1 MTPETSFDT
10 ASTPAITSGESPL
23 AIVRGDHRPDI
34 IRHEVLPDVFED
46 TVARNPDQ
54 IALIFQDELRGERK
68 MTYAELNHQADLVAH
83 HLIQQGVISGQIVGL
98 WLPRGIE
105 LLVAQLGIAK
115 AGAAWLPFDTE
126 APVDRI
132 MVCLEDA
139 NAVGLISDQG
149 WLPRLTA
156 VDHPV
161 WTIEALMT
169 PEVGELSRR
178 QNFLPSHPA
187 YVIYTSGST
196 GKPKGIVINQG
207 SICHFLRSE
216 NAVLGVQSTD
226 KVYQGFST
234 AFDMSF
240 EEIWISYLVGATLW
254 IAPKALTTDPDA
266 LPTALIDNQITV
278 LHAVPTLLAL
288 FSIDVPNL
296 RIINLGGEMCPDS
309 LVERWALP
317 HHQIFNTYGPTEAT
331 VSASLANLHRGEPVT
346 IGKPLPNYGLLVVN
360 DQFQLLNA
368 GETGELCIFGIGVA
382 DGYLGRP
389 ELTAEKFLNNPW
401 AKTPEESKLYK
412 TGDLA
417 ILDADGRVALLGRAD
432 DQVKIRGFR
441 VELGEIEAVL
451 TEQTGIGTAAV
462 LLRKEDGMDQ
472 LIAFI
477 VPDGSQDHDPTAKA
491 ASLSSTTLRGK
502 LREKLPPYMVPTRFE
517 VIEEVPRLLS
527 GKIDRKAL
535 RVLPLTTLVDQSVS
549 DEPTNPSEEA
559 LFGVLRKLFPNAP
572 IQLGADFFD
581 DLGGHSLLAARLVSG
596 LRAVPAY
603 SHVTIHD
610 IYQLRR
616 VGAIAAKMAEQIAL
630 DAAEPWQPEELQDHR
645 IRRIMCGL
653 GQFIS
658 LPFLIS
664 LHILQWLAPFFVYHL
679 FTATPDDNIW
689 FAIGMA
695 IITFLLTQITGFAV
709 SIIGKRLFLSNVKP
723 GRYPLWGLTYF
734 RWWLADRLSDVAPVH
749 LLSGSTLYH
758 WYLRG
763 MGAQIGFDVSI
774 GSMSVRMPSLLSI
787 GDGVSIGSSVNI
799 ENARVERGWLILGQI
814 TLEDESYVGSYAILE
829 SGTTIKTYGRIN
841 GLSALAHGLTIEPYD
856 VWDGA
861 PAKKVGTFDPAT
873 YPPRPPVSKVRQLG
887 ELVFYTFGV
896 MVVACLFF
904 VPIFPTFIIVDWFDA
919 HLLSPLL
926 ASGNAIL
933 TALHYFILAI
943 PASAAMILL
952 TALLSVA
959 IRWTVLPRLKPGLSS
974 VHSETYYRK
983 WFTNQIQESSLQIL
997 RGVYATVYAPTWY
1010 RMLGAKVGRN
1020 AEISTAMGVVPDM
1033 LTLGEESFIAD
1044 AVMLGDEEISGGWM
1058 DLKPTVVGNRSF
1070 IGNGAYVPDGTT
1082 IPDGVLIGVQSK
1094 APEHA
1099 INEGETWFGSPPIK
1113 LPAREKMEGF
1123 TEGLTFHPTWIR
1135 RIARGIIEALRI
1147 ILPLALTIGVGY
1159 MIVLYVIDTI
1169 DDSGWLAAFAMLVL
1183 SGLLYGVGCFVFV
1196 FVLKWL
1202 LIGRYKP
1209 KSVPMWTLFVWLSE
1223 GVTSLHESVSVPNFL
1238 NYLRGTPFLPF
1249 MFRLM
1254 GSKIGKNVFLD
1265 TTDITEFDCV
1275 QIGDHTEMNSFC
1287 GPQTHLFEDRIM
1299 KIGNVIIGDRVT
1311 VSARS
1316 IILYHAEVGHD
1327 AYLGP
1332 LTLVMKGEQIPPVS
1346 AWAGS
1351 PAVPWHKADTD
1362 NA

>member
-1 MTPETSFDT
+1 MNT
-10 ASTPAITSGESPL
+10 APHTNDAIEQQRDLPSIPAIIRGEN
-23 AIVRGDHRPDI
+23 RPDLLKS
-34 IRHEVLPDVFED
+34 EVLADLFEE
-46 TVARNPDQ
+46 TVQRAPEQ
-54 IALIFQDELRGERK
+54 TALIFHDEVLGKRQLS
-68 MTYAELNHQADLVAH
+68 YAELNQQADLIAH
-83 HLIQQGVISGQIVGL
+83 HLIQQGVVAGQIVGL

-126 APVDRI
+126 TPVDRI
-132 MVCLEDA
+132 SVCLEDA
-139 NAVGLISDQG
+139 NAAGLVSDAG
-149 WLPRLTA
+149 WLPRLSTVTHA
-156 VDHPV
+156 V
-161 WTIEALMT
+161 WTVESLLA
-169 PEVGELSRR
+169 PVSGELSRR
-178 QNFLPSHPA
+178 SNFLPRHPA

-216 NAVLGVQSTD
+216 NAVLGVRSTD

-254 IAPKALTTDPDA
+254 IAPKTLTTDPDA
-266 LPTALIDNQITV
+266 LPLALIEHEITV

-346 IGKPLPNYGLLVVN
+346 IGKPLPNYGLLVVD
-360 DQFQLLNA
+360 DQFRLLNA
-368 GETGELCIFGIGVA
+368 GETGELCIFGMGVA

-389 ELTAEKFLNNPW
+389 DLTAEKFLHNPW
-401 AKTPEESKLYK
+401 AETPEETKLYK

-417 ILDADGRVALLGRAD
+417 VLDANGQIALLGRAD
-432 DQVKIRGFR
+432 DQIKIRGFR

-451 TEQTGIGTAAV
+451 TEQVGIGTAAV
-462 LLRKEDGMDQ
+462 LLRAEDGMDQ

-477 VPDGSQDHDPTAKA
+477 VPDGSQDHDLEAKT
-491 ASLSSTTLRGK
+491 ASLSSKVLRAK
-502 LREKLPPYMVPTRFE
+502 LREKLPPYMVPSRFE
-517 VIEEVPRLLS
+517 VIEQVPRLLS

-535 RVLPLTTLVDQSVS
+535 RVLPLTTVIDRAAS
-549 DEPTNPSEEA
+549 DEPTNPAEEA
-559 LFGVLRKLFPNAP
+559 LFSVLAKLFPNAP
-572 IQLGADFFD
+572 IQLSADFFD

-596 LRAVPAY
+596 LRAFPEY
-603 SHVTIHD
+603 SHITIND
-610 IYQLRR
+610 LYQQRR
-616 VGAIAAKMAEQIAL
+616 VGAIAAKMAEQSEQFD
-630 DAAEPWQPEELQDHR
+630 DAAPWQPEELQDHTL
-645 IRRIMCGL
+645 RRFLCGSAQL
-653 GQFIS
+653 IL

-664 LHILQWLAPFFVYHL
+664 LHILQWLAPFFTYHYL
-679 FTATPDDNIW
+679 TGTPDDNVW
-689 FAIGMA
+689 WAVFVSLAV
-695 IITFLLTQITGFAV
+695 FLLTQLTGFAV
-709 SIIGKRLFLSNVKP
+709 SIIGKRLLLSNVKP
-723 GRYPLWGLTYF
+723 GRYPLWGAIYL

-749 LLSGSTLYH
+749 LLSGSSLYH

-763 MGAQIGFDVSI
+763 MGASIGRDVSI
-774 GSMSVRMPSLLSI
+774 GSIHIRMPALLTI
-787 GDGVSIGSSVNI
+787 GDGVSIGSSVNL
-799 ENARVERGWLILGQI
+799 ENARVERGWLTLGRI
-814 TLEDESYVGSYAILE
+814 DLEDESYVGSYAILE
-829 SGTTIKTYGRIN
+829 SDTRIKTFGRLN
-841 GLSALAHGLTIEPYD
+841 GLSALSHGQTIEAYD

-861 PAKKVGTFDPAT
+861 PAKKVDVFDPAS
-873 YPPRPPVSKVRQLG
+873 YPPRPAVSNTRLVG
-887 ELVFYTFGV
+887 EFVFFLLSV

-904 VPIFPTFIIVDWFDA
+904 IPIFPTFIIVDWFDS
-919 HLLSPLL
+919 HWLSPLL
-926 ASGNAIL
+926 AADNVTL
-933 TALHYFILAI
+933 TAVHYFILAI
-943 PASAAMILL
+943 PASTVMVIV
-952 TALLSVA
+952 TVLLSVA
-959 IRWTVLPRLKPGLSS
+959 IRWIALPRLKPGISS

-983 WFTNQIQESSLQIL
+983 WFANQIQESSLQIL

-1010 RMLGAKVGRN
+1010 RMLGAKVGRD

-1033 LTLGEESFIAD
+1033 LTLGDESFIAD

-1058 DLKPTVVGNRSF
+1058 ILKPTVVGNRSF

-1094 APEHA
+1094 APEHQ
-1099 INEGETWFGSPPIK
+1099 INEGETWFGSPPIR

-1123 TEGLTFHPTWIR
+1123 TEGLTFKPGFLR
-1135 RIARGIIEALRI
+1135 RIARGLIEAMRI
-1147 ILPLALTIGVGY
+1147 VLPLALTIGVGY
-1159 MIVLYVIDTI
+1159 MVVFYVIDITE
-1169 DDSGWLAAFAMLVL
+1169 SNGWVAGFGMLIL
-1183 SGLLYGVGCFVFV
+1183 SGLLYGIGCFIFV
-1196 FVLKWL
+1196 GLLKWI

-1223 GVTSLHESVSVPNFL
+1223 AVTSLHESVSVPNFL
-1238 NYLRGTPFLPF
+1238 NYLRGTPFLPH

-1254 GSKIGKNVFLD
+1254 GTKIGRQVYLD
-1265 TTDITEFDCV
+1265 TTDITEYDCV
-1275 QIGDHTEMNSFC
+1275 RIGDHAELNSFC

-1332 LTLVMKGEQIPPVS
+1332 LTLVMKGEQIPSAS
-1346 AWAGS
+1346 AWTGS
-1351 PAVPWHKADTD
+1351 PAVPWRKSE
-1362 NA
+1362 

>member
-1 MTPETSFDT
+1 MNS
-10 ASTPAITSGESPL
+10 ASQENQNNTDHSSIR
-23 AIVRGDHRPDI
+23 AIVRGENRPDLLKY
-34 IRHEVLPDVFED
+34 EVLADLFEE
-46 TVARNPDQ
+46 TVSRVPEK
-54 IALIFQDELRGERK
+54 IALIFNDENLGPRAL
-68 MTYAELNHQADLVAH
+68 TYTELNHQADLVAH
-83 HLIQQGVISGQIVGL
+83 HLIQNGVVAGQIVGL

-126 APVDRI
+126 TPVDRI

-139 NAVGLISDQG
+139 SAAGLISDTN
-149 WLPRLTA
+149 WLPRLA
-156 VDHPV
+156 PVEQPV
-161 WTIEALMT
+161 WTIEALLA
-169 PEVGELSRR
+169 PSSDVLSRR

-216 NAVLGVQSTD
+216 NAVLGVQESD

-254 IAPKALTTDPDA
+254 IAPKSLTTDPDA
-266 LPTALIDNQITV
+266 LPLALIENQITV

-331 VSASLANLHRGEPVT
+331 VSASLANLHRGQPVT
-346 IGKPLPNYGLLVVN
+346 IGKPLPNYGLLVVD
-360 DQFQLLNA
+360 DQFNLLNI
-368 GETGELCIFGIGVA
+368 GETGELCIFGMGVA

-389 ELTAEKFLNNPW
+389 DLTAEKFLNNPW
-401 AKTPEESKLYK
+401 AQTPEESKLYK

-417 ILDADGRVALLGRAD
+417 ILDENGQIALLGRAD
-432 DQVKIRGFR
+432 DQIKIRGFR
-441 VELGEIEAVL
+441 VELGEIEAIL
-451 TEQTGIGTAAV
+451 TEQAGIGTAAV
-462 LLRKEDGMDQ
+462 LLRNEDGMDQ

-477 VPDGSQDHDPTAKA
+477 VPDGSQDHDLQAKTE
-491 ASLSSTTLRGK
+491 SLSGTHLRAK
-502 LREKLPPYMVPTRFE
+502 LREKLPPYMVPNRFE
-517 VIEEVPRLLS
+517 VIEQVPRLLS

-535 RVLPLTTLVDQSVS
+535 RVLPLTTIVDRAAS
-549 DEPTNPSEEA
+549 DEPTNPAEVA
-559 LFGVLRKLFPNAP
+559 LFGVLNKLFPNAP
-572 IQLGADFFD
+572 IQLSADFFD

-596 LRAVPAY
+596 LRAFPEY
-603 SHVTIHD
+603 SHITIHD
-610 IYQLRR
+610 LYQKRR
-616 VGAIAAKMAEQIAL
+616 VGAIAEKMAEQSAQQDNIA
-630 DAAEPWQPEELQDHR
+630 AWQPEELQDHTA
-645 IRRIMCGL
+645 RRFFCGL
-653 GQFIS
+653 AQIIL

-664 LHILQWLAPFFVYHL
+664 LHILQWLAPFFTYHFL
-679 FTATPDDNIW
+679 TGSPDDNIW
-689 FAIGMA
+689 YAISVSLA
-695 IITFLLTQITGFAV
+695 VFLLTQITGFAV
-709 SIIGKRLFLSNVKP
+709 SIFGKRLLLLNIKA
-723 GRYPLWGLTYF
+723 GRYPLWGVVYL

-749 LLSGSTLYH
+749 LLSGSSLYH

-763 MGAQIGFDVSI
+763 MGAKVGRDVSI
-774 GSMSVRMPSLLSI
+774 GSIHVRMPSLVNI
-787 GDGVSIGSSVNI
+787 GDGVSIGSSVNL
-799 ENARVERGWLILGQI
+799 ENARVERGWLILGSI
-814 TLEDESYVGSYAILE
+814 DLAKESYVGSYAILE
-829 SGTTIKTYGRIN
+829 SDTAIKTYGRLN
-841 GLSALAHGLTIEPYD
+841 GLSALSHGQTINEYE

-861 PAKKVGTFDPAT
+861 PAKKVEIFDPAS
-873 YPPRPPVSKVRQLG
+873 YPPRPAVSNTRLVG
-887 ELVFYTFGV
+887 EFIFFLASV

-904 VPIFPTFIIVDWFDA
+904 IPIFPTFIIVDWFDA
-919 HLLSPLL
+919 HWLSPLL
-926 ASGNAIL
+926 AADNITL
-933 TALHYFILAI
+933 TAVHYFILAI
-943 PASAAMILL
+943 PASAVMIIV

-959 IRWTVLPRLKPGLSS
+959 IRWIALPRLKPGISS

-983 WFTNQIQESSLQIL
+983 WFANQIQESSLQIL

-1010 RMLGAKVGRN
+1010 RMLGAKVGRD

-1033 LTLGEESFIAD
+1033 LTLGDESFIAD

-1058 DLKPTVVGNRSF
+1058 ILKPTVVGNRSF
-1070 IGNGAYVPDGTT
+1070 VGNGAYVPDGTT

-1099 INEGETWFGSPPIK
+1099 INEGETWFGSPPIR
-1113 LPAREKMEGF
+1113 LPAREKMTGF
-1123 TEGLTFHPTWIR
+1123 TEGLTFKPTILR
-1135 RIARGIIEALRI
+1135 RFARGFIEAMRI
-1147 ILPLALTIGVGY
+1147 VLPLALTIGVGY
-1159 MIVLYVIDTI
+1159 MVVLSVIETTENQ
-1169 DDSGWLAAFAMLVL
+1169 GWTAGFAMLIL
-1183 SGLLYGVGCFVFV
+1183 CGLLYGIGCFVFV
-1196 FVLKWL
+1196 GLLKWV

-1223 GVTSLHESVSVPNFL
+1223 AVTSLHESVSVPNFL
-1238 NYLRGTPFLPF
+1238 NYLRGTPLLPW

-1254 GSKIGKNVFLD
+1254 GTKIGKQVYLD
-1265 TTDITEFDCV
+1265 TTDITEYDCV
-1275 QIGDHTEMNSFC
+1275 QIGDHVEMNSFC

-1299 KIGNVIIGDRVT
+1299 KIGHVIIGDRVS

-1332 LTLVMKGEQIPPVS
+1332 LTLVMKGEQIPPSS
-1346 AWAGS
+1346 AWTGS
-1351 PAVPWHKADTD
+1351 PAVPWRKAD
-1362 NA
+1362 